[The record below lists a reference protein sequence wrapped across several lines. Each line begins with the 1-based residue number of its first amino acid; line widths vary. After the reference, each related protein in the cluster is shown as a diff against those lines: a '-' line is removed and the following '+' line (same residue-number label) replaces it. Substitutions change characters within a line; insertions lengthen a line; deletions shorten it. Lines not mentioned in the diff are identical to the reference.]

1 MTSSIKNTCLTR
13 SAIAIAPTNEAI
25 LAFSPFSIPAPS
37 LMMPSFMTELCVGGL
52 WLAVYSPT
60 TEFRTVSANKSEPS
74 FETDPKVFPGTAG
87 YASKVYEAVS
97 AREPWCASLKVSA
110 IVCKQRAHNFHWL
123 LFSTV
128 LPLSILPNSELVPNM
143 NPESF
148 NKILTEQGRRGACRL
163 LNMISQRA
171 I

>member
-110 IVCKQRAHNFHWL
+110 IVCNKAIKRDINSLIYASLRLKKNKDFVKSCTKDYHTFG
-123 LFSTV
+123 
-128 LPLSILPNSELVPNM
+128 PL
-143 NPESF
+143 
-148 NKILTEQGRRGACRL
+148 
-163 LNMISQRA
+163 ISDF
-171 I
+171 IPL